1 MTGPKRRLQILVT
14 RPRGEADLFAVA
26 LAMRGHDAVVAP
38 LLDIVVDDAPPLDLA
53 GVQAVLFT
61 SANGVR
67 AFAHTQKNR
76 DLKAFC
82 VGDATAAAA
91 RNAGFGTV
99 ESASG
104 DVETLAALVQKRLDP
119 KDGTLIHATGT
130 AVAGDLA
137 GVLGAE
143 GFTVRRVQLYRA
155 DTATKLPEDA
165 AEALRSGRIDV
176 VTFFSPRTAEI
187 FARLVHDAGLG
198 DSLARVTA
206 LALAPSALEIAREQG
221 CRFKAAIAADQ
232 PNEASLL
239 EAIDRLAE
247 TADTPAI
254 GPEPRPAAAKP
265 AAAAAS
271 GGPPIA
277 PPAAS
282 RGVLLPFVMALLA
295 GGIGAGGA
303 LYWQNTM
310 GAPKS
315 GVSATVAVPPAT
327 GALEQRL
334 AAVDR
339 RLAQIEQRP
348 APTVASAAPSAAV
361 DLGPLET
368 RLEAL
373 EARATVDPGTQS
385 ALAAMMAENRRL
397 AGELARIQA
406 EVERLQG
413 GIVEQTADRAA
424 VRRAEFRLAVG
435 QLRDAAMVGRP
446 FAAELALVREMA
458 GEARRPEDFLALA
471 QAAER
476 GIETRASLSRRF
488 PALANAM
495 VAAARTGDVA
505 GRWGELLER
514 VQGLLSIRRVGEI
527 AGDDATARVARAE
540 VMANAGDLAGALAA
554 FDGVLGAAWIAPAR
568 SWIETV
574 RLRLAVEREIAA
586 LAAAGGG

>member
-1 MTGPKRRLQILVT
+1 MQILVT

-67 AFAHTQKNR
+67 AFAHTQKSR

-143 GFTVRRVQLYRA
+143 GFAVRRVQLYRA
-155 DTATKLPEDA
+155 DTATKLPDEA

-187 FARLVHDAGLG
+187 FARLVHEAGL
-198 DSLARVTA
+198 DASLARVTA
-206 LALAPSALEIAREQG
+206 LALAPTALEIAREQG
-221 CRFKAAIAADQ
+221 CRFKTAIAADQ
-232 PNEASLL
+232 PNEAALL
-239 EAIDRLAE
+239 AAVDRLAE
-247 TADTPAI
+247 APDAPVS
-254 GPEPRPAAAKP
+254 EPRPGPAAAKP
-265 AAAAAS
+265 ASVPPSPAS
-271 GGPPIA
+271 QPA
-277 PPAAS
+277 PS
-282 RGVLLPFVMALLA
+282 RGLLLLFVMALLA

-310 GAPKS
+310 VAPKTS
-315 GVSATVAVPPAT
+315 PSPTVALPPAT
-327 GALEQRL
+327 GVLEQRL

-339 RLAQIEQRP
+339 RLSQIEQRP
-348 APTVASAAPSAAV
+348 AATVVQTAPGNAV
-361 DLGPLET
+361 DLGPLES

-373 EARATVDPGTQS
+373 ESRAQVDPGTQA

-435 QLRDAAMVGRP
+435 QLRDAALAGRP

-458 GEARRPEDFLALA
+458 GEARRPEDFAALA

-476 GIETRASLSRRF
+476 GLETRASLVRRF
-488 PALANAM
+488 PPLANAM
-495 VAAARTGDVA
+495 VAAARTGDIA

-514 VQGLLSIRRVGEI
+514 LQGLLSIRRVGEI
-527 AGDDATARVARAE
+527 AGDDASARVARAE
-540 VMANAGDLAGALAA
+540 VLANAGDLEGALAA
-554 FDGVLGAAWIAPAR
+554 FDGVQGAAWIAPAR
-568 SWIETV
+568 GWLEVV

>member
-1 MTGPKRRLQILVT
+1 MTAPKRRLQILVT

-67 AFAHTQKNR
+67 AFAHTQKSR

-91 RNAGFGTV
+91 RNAGFGEV

-143 GFTVRRVQLYRA
+143 GFDVRRVQLYRA
-155 DTATKLPEDA
+155 DTATKLPDDA
-165 AEALRSGRIDV
+165 AEALRSARIDV

-187 FARLVHDAGLG
+187 FARLVQDAGLG
-198 DSLARVTA
+198 DTLARVTA

-247 TADTPAI
+247 TEEAPPIEPAQ
-254 GPEPRPAAAKP
+254 RPADAKP
-265 AAAAAS
+265 AAAAPTPAS
-271 GGPPIA
+271 

-282 RGVLLPFVMALLA
+282 RGVLLPFAMALVA

-310 GAPKS
+310 GTPKA
-315 GVSATVAVPPAT
+315 GISATVAVPPAT

-348 APTVASAAPSAAV
+348 APTVVPSAPGAAV
-361 DLGPLET
+361 DLGPLES

-373 EARATVDPGTQS
+373 EARAQVDPGTQA

-397 AGELARIQA
+397 AGELARVQA

-435 QLRDAAMVGRP
+435 QLRDAAMAGRP

-458 GEARRPEDFLALA
+458 GDARRAEEFSALA

-476 GIETRASLSRRF
+476 GLETRASLSRRF
-488 PALANAM
+488 PPLANAM

-527 AGDDATARVARAE
+527 AGDDASARVARAE

-554 FDGVLGAAWIAPAR
+554 FDGVQGAAWIAPAR
-568 SWIETV
+568 NWLETV

>member
-1 MTGPKRRLQILVT
+1 MTAPKRRLQILVT

-67 AFAHTQKNR
+67 AFAHTQKRR

-91 RNAGFGTV
+91 RNAGFGAV

-143 GFTVRRVQLYRA
+143 GFDVRRVQLYRA
-155 DTATKLPEDA
+155 DTATKLPDDA
-165 AEALRSGRIDV
+165 AEALRHGRIDV

-187 FARLVHDAGLG
+187 FARLVHEAGLG
-198 DSLARVTA
+198 DKLARVTA

-232 PNEASLL
+232 PNETALL
-239 EAIDRLAE
+239 EAVDRLAE
-247 TADTPAI
+247 ALDTPASEP
-254 GPEPRPAAAKP
+254 GPRPAAAKP
-265 AAAAAS
+265 AAAAPS
-271 GGPPIA
+271 PTS
-277 PPAAS
+277 PPAVS
-282 RGVLLPFVMALLA
+282 RGVLLPFVMAVIA

-303 LYWQNTM
+303 LYWQNTIA
-310 GAPKS
+310 APKT
-315 GVSATVAVPPAT
+315 GISATVAVPPAT

-348 APTVASAAPSAAV
+348 APTVAPAAPGAAV
-361 DLGPLET
+361 DLGPLES

-373 EARATVDPGTQS
+373 EARIQVDPGTQA

-413 GIVEQTADRAA
+413 GIVEQTADRAS

-435 QLRDAAMVGRP
+435 QLRDAAMAGRP

-458 GEARRPEDFLALA
+458 GEARRPEDFSALV

-476 GIETRASLSRRF
+476 GLETRAALARRF

-495 VAAARTGDVA
+495 VAAARTGEVA

-527 AGDDATARVARAE
+527 AGDDASARVARAE

-554 FDGVLGAAWIAPAR
+554 FDGVQGAAWIAPAR
-568 SWIETV
+568 GWIEAV

>member
-155 DTATKLPEDA
+155 DTATKLPDDA

-239 EAIDRLAE
+239 EAIDRLAD
-247 TADTPAI
+247 TADAPAI

-265 AAAAAS
+265 AAAASVGSPVAT
-271 GGPPIA
+271 
-277 PPAAS
+277 PAAS

-310 GAPKS
+310 VAPKS

-361 DLGPLET
+361 DLGPLES

-373 EARATVDPGTQS
+373 EARATVDPGTQA

-435 QLRDAAMVGRP
+435 QLRDAAMAGRP

-458 GEARRPEDFLALA
+458 GEARRPEDFFALA

-476 GIETRASLSRRF
+476 GVETRASVSRRF
-488 PALANAM
+488 PPLANAM

-527 AGDDATARVARAE
+527 AGDDASARVARAE

-554 FDGVLGAAWIAPAR
+554 FDGVQGAAWIAPAR
-568 SWIETV
+568 DWIEAV

>member
-1 MTGPKRRLQILVT
+1 MTAAKRRLQILVT

-38 LLDIVVDDAPPLDLA
+38 LLDIVVDEAPPLDLA

-91 RNAGFGTV
+91 RNAGFGAV
-99 ESASG
+99 ESAAG
-104 DVETLAALVQKRLDP
+104 DVDTLAALVKKRLDP
-119 KDGTLIHATGT
+119 ANGALVHATGT

-143 GFTVRRVQLYRA
+143 GFSVRRVQLYRA
-155 DTATKLPEDA
+155 DTAPKLPDDA
-165 AEALRSGRIDV
+165 ASAVRGGRIDV

-187 FARLVHDAGLG
+187 FARLVRDAGLG

-221 CRFKAAIAADQ
+221 CRFKAAIAADE
-232 PNEASLL
+232 PNETALL
-239 EAIDRLAE
+239 EALDRIALA
-247 TADTPAI
+247 
-254 GPEPRPAAAKP
+254 PEAAAP
-265 AAAAAS
+265 SPPPSGAAKSAV
-271 GGPPIA
+271 P
-277 PPAAS
+277 PPAVKAAPS
-282 RGVLLPFVMALLA
+282 RGLLLPFAMALLA
-295 GGIGAGGA
+295 GGMGAAGA
-303 LYWQNTM
+303 LYWQNLM
-310 GAPKS
+310 SAPRTIAS
-315 GVSATVAVPPAT
+315 SVIALPPPT
-327 GALEQRL
+327 GAIEQRL

-339 RLAQIEQRP
+339 RLSQIEQRSP
-348 APTVASAAPSAAV
+348 APVFQAAPGNAA
-361 DLGPLET
+361 DLAPLES

-373 EARATVDPGTQS
+373 EARAPVEPGTQA
-385 ALAAMMAENRRL
+385 ALAAVAAENRRL
-397 AGELARIQA
+397 AGELARVQA

-413 GIVEQTADRAA
+413 GVVDQTADRAA
-424 VRRAEFRLAVG
+424 VRRAEFRLAVF
-435 QLRDAAMVGRP
+435 QLRDAAMSGRP
-446 FAAELALVREMA
+446 FAAELALVRETA
-458 GEARRPEDFLALA
+458 GDARRQEEFAALA

-476 GIETRASLSRRF
+476 GIETRASLARRF
-488 PALANAM
+488 APLANAM

-514 VQGLLSIRRVGEI
+514 LQGLLSIRRVGEL
-527 AGDDATARVARAE
+527 AGDDAGARVARAE
-540 VMANAGDLAGALAA
+540 VLANAGDLEGALAA
-554 FDGVLGAAWIAPAR
+554 FDGVQGAAWIAPAR
-568 SWIETV
+568 GWIEAV
-574 RLRLAVEREIAA
+574 RLRFAVEREIAA

>member
-38 LLDIVVDDAPPLDLA
+38 LLDIVIDDAPPLDLA

-67 AFAHTQKNR
+67 AFAHTQKIR
-76 DLKAFC
+76 EIKTFC

-104 DVETLAALVQKRLDP
+104 DVETLAALVQNRLDP

-143 GFTVRRVQLYRA
+143 GFDVRRVQLYRA
-155 DTATKLPEDA
+155 DTATKLPDDA
-165 AEALRSGRIDV
+165 AEGLRNARIDV

-187 FARLVHDAGLG
+187 FARLVLDAGLG
-198 DSLARVTA
+198 DKLARVTA

-239 EAIDRLAE
+239 DAVDRLAE
-247 TADTPAI
+247 AADVLASEPD
-254 GPEPRPAAAKP
+254 PRPAAAKP
-265 AAAAAS
+265 AAASPPPVAS
-271 GGPPIA
+271 PA
-277 PPAAS
+277 PS
-282 RGVLLPFVMALLA
+282 RGLLLPFAMALVA

-310 GAPKS
+310 VAPKT
-315 GVSATVAVPPAT
+315 GISATVAVPPAT

-339 RLAQIEQRP
+339 RLSQIEQRP
-348 APTVASAAPSAAV
+348 AAPVVQTAPGQPV
-361 DLGPLET
+361 DLSPLES
-368 RLEAL
+368 RMEAL
-373 EARATVDPGTQS
+373 EARAPVDPGTQA

-397 AGELARIQA
+397 AGELARVQA
-406 EVERLQG
+406 EIERLQG

-435 QLRDAAMVGRP
+435 QLRDAAMAGRP
-446 FAAELALVREMA
+446 FAPELALVREMA
-458 GEARRPEDFLALA
+458 GEARRQSDFAALV

-476 GIETRASLSRRF
+476 GLETRASLARRF
-488 PALANAM
+488 PSLANAM
-495 VAAARTGDVA
+495 VAAARTGEVA

-514 VQGLLSIRRVGEI
+514 LQALLSIRRVGEI
-527 AGDDATARVARAE
+527 AGDDASARVARAE
-540 VMANAGDLAGALAA
+540 VFAAAGDFESALGA
-554 FDGVLGAAWIAPAR
+554 FDGVQGATWLAPAR
-568 SWIETV
+568 GWLETV

>member
-1 MTGPKRRLQILVT
+1 MTAAKRRLQILVT

-53 GVQAVLFT
+53 GVQALLFT

-104 DVETLAALVQKRLDP
+104 DVETLAELVQKRLDP
-119 KDGTLIHATGT
+119 KDGKLIHATGT
-130 AVAGDLA
+130 AVAGELA

-143 GFTVRRVQLYRA
+143 GFDVHRVQLYRA

-187 FARLVHDAGLG
+187 FARLVIDAGLG
-198 DSLARVTA
+198 DKLARVTA

-239 EAIDRLAE
+239 EAVDRLAE
-247 TADTPAI
+247 AADAPAAE
-254 GPEPRPAAAKP
+254 PAPRPATAKP
-265 AAAAAS
+265 AAA
-271 GGPPIA
+271 PPPPVA

-282 RGVLLPFVMALLA
+282 RGLLLPFAMALLA
-295 GGIGAGGA
+295 GGIGAGAA

-310 GAPKS
+310 GAPK
-315 GVSATVAVPPAT
+315 TVASPTVALPPAT

-348 APTVASAAPSAAV
+348 APTAAQAASGAAV
-361 DLGPLET
+361 DLGPLES

-373 EARATVDPGTQS
+373 EARTQVDPGAQA

-413 GIVEQTADRAA
+413 GIVEQTADRAT

-458 GEARRPEDFLALA
+458 GEARRPEDFAALA

-476 GIETRASLSRRF
+476 GLETRAALARRF
-488 PALANAM
+488 PTLANAM

-527 AGDDATARVARAE
+527 AGDDASARVARAE
-540 VMANAGDLAGALAA
+540 VLANAGDLAGALAA
-554 FDGVLGAAWIAPAR
+554 FDGVQGAAWTAPAR
-568 SWIETV
+568 GWIEVV

-586 LAAAGGG
+586 LAATGGG

>member
-1 MTGPKRRLQILVT
+1 MTAAKRRLQILVT

-38 LLDIVVDDAPPLDLA
+38 LLDIVVDEAPPLDLA

-91 RNAGFGTV
+91 RNAGFGAV
-99 ESASG
+99 ESAAG
-104 DVETLAALVQKRLDP
+104 DVDTLAALVKKRLDP
-119 KDGTLIHATGT
+119 ANGALVHATGT

-143 GFTVRRVQLYRA
+143 GFSVRRVQLYRA
-155 DTATKLPEDA
+155 DTATKLPDDA
-165 AEALRSGRIDV
+165 ASALRGGRIDV

-187 FARLVHDAGLG
+187 FARLVRDAGLG

-221 CRFKAAIAADQ
+221 CRFKAAIAADE
-232 PNEASLL
+232 PNETALL
-239 EAIDRLAE
+239 EALDRIALA
-247 TADTPAI
+247 
-254 GPEPRPAAAKP
+254 PEAAAP
-265 AAAAAS
+265 SPPPSGAAKS
-271 GGPPIA
+271 VVP
-277 PPAAS
+277 PPAGKAAPS
-282 RGVLLPFVMALLA
+282 RGLLLPFAMALLA
-295 GGIGAGGA
+295 GGMGAAGA
-303 LYWQNTM
+303 LYWQNLM
-310 GAPKS
+310 SAPRTIAS
-315 GVSATVAVPPAT
+315 SVIALPPPT
-327 GALEQRL
+327 GAIEQRL

-339 RLAQIEQRP
+339 RLSQIEQRSP
-348 APTVASAAPSAAV
+348 APVFQAAPGNAA
-361 DLGPLET
+361 DLAPLES

-373 EARATVDPGTQS
+373 EARAAVEPGTQA
-385 ALAAMMAENRRL
+385 ALAAVAAENRRL
-397 AGELARIQA
+397 AGELARVQA

-413 GIVEQTADRAA
+413 GVVDQTADRAA
-424 VRRAEFRLAVG
+424 VRRAEFRLAVF
-435 QLRDAAMVGRP
+435 QLRDAAMSGRP
-446 FAAELALVREMA
+446 FAAELALVRETA
-458 GEARRPEDFLALA
+458 GDARRQEEFAALA

-476 GIETRASLSRRF
+476 GIETRASLARRF
-488 PALANAM
+488 APLANAM

-514 VQGLLSIRRVGEI
+514 LQGLLSIRRVGEL
-527 AGDDATARVARAE
+527 AGDDAGARVARAE
-540 VMANAGDLAGALAA
+540 VLANAGDLEGALAA
-554 FDGVLGAAWIAPAR
+554 FDGVQGAAWIAPAR
-568 SWIETV
+568 GWIEAV
-574 RLRLAVEREIAA
+574 RLRFAVEREIAA

>member
-1 MTGPKRRLQILVT
+1 MTAAKRRLQILVT

-53 GVQAVLFT
+53 GAQALLFT

-119 KDGTLIHATGT
+119 KDGKLIHATGT

-143 GFTVRRVQLYRA
+143 GFDVHRVQLYRA

-165 AEALRSGRIDV
+165 AEALRGGRIDV

-187 FARLVHDAGLG
+187 FARLVIDAGLG
-198 DSLARVTA
+198 DKLARVTA

-239 EAIDRLAE
+239 EAVDRLAE
-247 TADTPAI
+247 AADAPAAE
-254 GPEPRPAAAKP
+254 PAPRPATAKP
-265 AAAAAS
+265 AAA
-271 GGPPIA
+271 PPPPVA

-282 RGVLLPFVMALLA
+282 RGLLLPFAMALLA
-295 GGIGAGGA
+295 GGIGAGAA

-310 GAPKS
+310 GAPK
-315 GVSATVAVPPAT
+315 TVASPTVALPPAT

-348 APTVASAAPSAAV
+348 APTAAQAASGAAV
-361 DLGPLET
+361 DLGPLES

-373 EARATVDPGTQS
+373 EARTQVDPGAQA

-413 GIVEQTADRAA
+413 GIVEQTADRAT

-458 GEARRPEDFLALA
+458 GEARRPEDFAALA

-476 GIETRASLSRRF
+476 GLETRAALARRF
-488 PALANAM
+488 PTLANAM

-527 AGDDATARVARAE
+527 AGDDASARVARAE
-540 VMANAGDLAGALAA
+540 VLANAGDLAGALAA
-554 FDGVLGAAWIAPAR
+554 FDGVQGAAWTAPAR
-568 SWIETV
+568 GWIEVV

-586 LAAAGGG
+586 LAATGGG

>member
-38 LLDIVVDDAPPLDLA
+38 LLDIVVDDAPPLDLS

-67 AFAHTQKNR
+67 AFAHTQKSR
-76 DLKAFC
+76 ELKAFC

-91 RNAGFGTV
+91 RNAGFGAV

-137 GVLGAE
+137 GVLGGE
-143 GFTVRRVQLYRA
+143 GFDVRRVQLYRA
-155 DTATKLPEDA
+155 DTATKLPDDA

-187 FARLVHDAGLG
+187 FARLVRDAGL
-198 DSLARVTA
+198 DDKLAQVTA

-221 CRFKAAIAADQ
+221 CRFKASIAADQ

-247 TADTPAI
+247 TPDAPAS
-254 GPEPRPAAAKP
+254 EPRPAAAKP
-265 AAAAAS
+265 ATAAPS
-271 GGPPIA
+271 PSISQPA
-277 PPAAS
+277 PS
-282 RGVLLPFVMALLA
+282 RGLLLPFVMALLA

-310 GAPKS
+310 LAPKAAPS
-315 GVSATVAVPPAT
+315 PTVALPSAN

-339 RLAQIEQRP
+339 RLSQIEQRP
-348 APTVASAAPSAAV
+348 APTVVQTAPGAAV
-361 DLGPLET
+361 ELGPLES

-373 EARATVDPGTQS
+373 EARAQVDPGTQA

-397 AGELARIQA
+397 AGELARVQA

-435 QLRDAAMVGRP
+435 QLRDAAMAGRP

-458 GEARRPEDFLALA
+458 GDARRPEDFAALA
-471 QAAER
+471 QTAER
-476 GIETRASLSRRF
+476 GLETRAALTRRF
-488 PALANAM
+488 PPLANAM

-514 VQGLLSIRRVGEI
+514 LQGLLSIRRVGEI
-527 AGDDATARVARAE
+527 AGDDASARVARAE

-554 FDGVLGAAWIAPAR
+554 FDGVQGAAWTAPAR
-568 SWIETV
+568 GWFEAV